1 MSNRSNKKNLIT
13 DRSTD
18 YLFDYFINEDKF
30 NEQLRGEWDE
40 QMEKKLEN
48 HREPKLDSRIDVTE
62 KKTEKKIEGKKTSSE
77 KNTSSADFES
87 DDNTNNSTN
96 SGSVEEDKSERI
108 STKSPLVQKSASKPV
123 VNHAIKQISEKKQE
137 HISERP
143 LLGEKLVGNVQKYAE
158 TPEEKRSRARDE
170 YSKLQDLV
178 EKYGVTLTRQYSID
192 DDPDEMRAEYEMH
205 RARRNKNNQ
214 VKFYKQ
220 ILLNIVCGIEFLNEK
235 YDPFAFKL
243 KDWSKQIAT
252 DMDDY
257 TEVLEEIYEKYKNK
271 GGKMAPEIKLLFMII
286 VSGVTYHLSQSLFG
300 SGGLDQ
306 TIKNNPNLINKL
318 LGTLMNGKITGNT
331 VPTSLVDT
339 PHDNKSILEAIKKH
353 NQNKNSNDH
362 METNHNDNLEREK
375 KILEE
380 QKAQF
385 ENQVR
390 KQNELIAAQLEQ
402 LRNEQQLLLQ
412 RMAGAQAPAQPVIK
426 SPTNKSPAV
435 RILSDV
441 TKKPR
446 FMENS
451 VSNNHPKEDLKNI
464 FDTEVKDEPKSSKQK
479 SSTKECSQNDHT
491 LPNKKNLDELI
502 ETLEESTDVDI
513 DDIIETSV
521 GKRSIQPITS
531 SKKPNKKTENRSDVL
546 SISKK
551 NIIKL

>member
-13 DRSTD
+13 DKSTD

-48 HREPKLDSRIDVTE
+48 HREPKLDSRVDITE
-62 KKTEKKIEGKKTSSE
+62 KKTEKKNEEKKTSSE
-77 KNTSSADFES
+77 KSTSSTNIES
-87 DDNTNNSTN
+87 ESNIDDSTN
-96 SGSVEEDKSERI
+96 SESVEENKSEKI
-108 STKSPLVQKSASKPV
+108 STKNPPAQKSASKPV
-123 VNHAIKQISEKKQE
+123 INHDIKPASEKKQE
-137 HISERP
+137 HISDRP
-143 LLGEKLVGNVQKYAE
+143 LLGEKLVGNVQKYVE
-158 TPEEKRSRARDE
+158 TPEEKRARARDE

-178 EKYGVTLTRQYSID
+178 EKYGVTLTRQYTID
-192 DDPDEMRAEYEMH
+192 DDPDEMKAEYEMH
-205 RARRNKNNQ
+205 RARRNKSNQ

-286 VSGVTYHLSQSLFG
+286 MSGVTYHLSQTLFG
-300 SGGLDQ
+300 SCGLDQ

-318 LGTLMNGKITGNT
+318 LGTLMNGKVTGGTEPIGSN
-331 VPTSLVDT
+331 DA

-353 NQNKNSNDH
+353 NQNKNINNQV
-362 METNHNDNLEREK
+362 ETNQNNNLEREK
-375 KILEE
+375 KLLEE
-380 QKAQF
+380 QRTQF

-390 KQNELIAAQLEQ
+390 KQNEMIAAQLEQ
-402 LRNEQQLLLQ
+402 LRNEQQSLLRRVAATQ
-412 RMAGAQAPAQPVIK
+412 SSVQPSAK
-426 SPTNKSPAV
+426 SPINNSPAV

-446 FMENS
+446 FMENPAL
-451 VSNNHPKEDLKNI
+451 NNQLNGGEELKNI

-479 SSTKECSQNDHT
+479 SSAKECTWNKQSIPD
-491 LPNKKNLDELI
+491 KKNLDELI
-502 ETLEESTDVDI
+502 ESLEESTNI
-513 DDIIETSV
+513 DDIIESSV
-521 GKRSIQPITS
+521 GKKSTQPITS
-531 SKKPNKKTENRSDVL
+531 SRKPNRKTENKTDVL
-546 SISKK
+546 STSKK